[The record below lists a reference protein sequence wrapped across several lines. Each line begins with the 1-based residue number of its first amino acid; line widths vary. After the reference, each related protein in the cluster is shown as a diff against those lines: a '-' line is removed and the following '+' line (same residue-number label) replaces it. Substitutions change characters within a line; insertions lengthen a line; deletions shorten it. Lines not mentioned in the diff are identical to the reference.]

1 MDKIQQPVESQYEAA
16 IAEERLLWKQLD
28 EPQVDVNEQMKA
40 CARWSAAADRA
51 RAMALRLRDSTAIVN
66 LD

>member
-1 MDKIQQPVESQYEAA
+1 MDKLQQPVESQYEAA

-51 RAMALRLRDSTAIVN
+51 RAMALRLRDSAVTVN